1 MAIKLIIGKQKKSNS
16 CRPRHADRLV
26 LSNKLIIMPDFFSTI
41 SGGLRKLPPLFVFS
55 SVVSFLVKRRSRSR
69 NIQGLLISSPRRLN
83 LSRLTFLE
91 EGLKMVSLLEKKMEE
106 VKLEE
111 KLREDEDF
119 IGESETEDVPVLDGE
134 ASIKNKKKKKKKKG
148 KSKVW

>member
-1 MAIKLIIGKQKKSNS
+1 M
-16 CRPRHADRLV
+16 
-26 LSNKLIIMPDFFSTI
+26 
-41 SGGLRKLPPLFVFS
+41 
-55 SVVSFLVKRRSRSR
+55 KRRSRSK
-69 NIQGLLISSPRRLN
+69 NIQGLLISSLRRLD

-91 EGLKMVSLLEKKMEE
+91 EELKMVAVLEKKMEE

-119 IGESETEDVPVLDGE
+119 IGESETEDVPVLEGE

>member
-1 MAIKLIIGKQKKSNS
+1 MEAYVNCLHFLCFRRLYLFCEEKIKIK
-16 CRPRHADRLV
+16 
-26 LSNKLIIMPDFFSTI
+26 
-41 SGGLRKLPPLFVFS
+41 
-55 SVVSFLVKRRSRSR
+55 
-69 NIQGLLISSPRRLN
+69 NIQGLLISSLRRLD
-83 LSRLTFLE
+83 LSRLIFLE
-91 EGLKMVSLLEKKMEE
+91 EESKMVAVLEKKMEK

-119 IGESETEDVPVLDGE
+119 IGESETEGVPVLDGE